1 MMHLFSYDTQEMD
14 VDPESN
20 NGEDAGAIEVDYD
33 DYCVDHQADSDEESD
48 SAPSSGKRRRKTAN
62 DDTRP
67 SNLHPDDPPH
77 FLKLCMALKLLVSRE
92 ITDEQ
97 LEHAGQLLQHYCQ
110 DLVRVS

>member
-1 MMHLFSYDTQEMD
+1 MD
-14 VDPESN
+14 VDPESD

-33 DYCVDHQADSDEESD
+33 DFCVDNQADSDEESN
-48 SAPSSGKRRRKTAN
+48 SAPQSALSGKRRRKTAN

-67 SNLHPDDPPH
+67 SNLHPDDPAH
-77 FLKLCMALKLLVSRE
+77 FLKLSMALKLLVSRE

-97 LEHAGQLLQHYCQ
+97 LEHAGQLLRCYCQ